1 MASSPPPSRLTR
13 LQSDLL
19 GAFFAREQRL
29 FLTGGAAL
37 AGFYFG
43 HRETEDLDLFGPPG
57 LDLLGV
63 ARTLHDAASACGASV
78 RALETHPDFRR
89 VLAARG
95 DERCIVDVVVDRA
108 PMLEPAK
115 ASFGSV
121 RVDTLREIAAN
132 KVCTLVGRAEI
143 KDLVDLE
150 RILDAGVDLERAVQD
165 ATTKD
170 ASVDPATLAWLLDQ
184 ITIGPQAALPGGVDP
199 TRVARFREDL
209 VRRLRALA
217 FERAGR

>member
-1 MASSPPPSRLTR
+1 MAFSPPPSRLTS
-13 LQSDLL
+13 LQRDLL

-57 LDLLGV
+57 LDLQAVGRSL
-63 ARTLHDAASACGASV
+63 DAAVVACGASA
-78 RALETHPDFRR
+78 RAVETHPDFRR
-89 VLAARG
+89 VLATRG
-95 DERCIVDVVVDRA
+95 DEQCIVDIAVDRA
-108 PMLEPAK
+108 PMLEPTK
-115 ASFGSV
+115 ATFGSI

-132 KVCTLVGRAEI
+132 KVCTLLGRAEI

-150 RILDAGVDLERAVQD
+150 QILGAGVDLAD
-165 ATTKD
+165 ALRDAATKD

-184 ITIGPQAALPGGVDP
+184 ITIGPRAALPGGVDP
-199 TRVARFREDL
+199 VRIARFREDL
-209 VRRLRALA
+209 ARRLRGFA
-217 FERAGR
+217 FDRAGA

>member
-1 MASSPPPSRLTR
+1 MASSPPPSLLTA
-13 LQSDLL
+13 LQRDLL
-19 GAFFAREQRL
+19 GAFFSREQRF

-57 LDLLGV
+57 LDLSAA
-63 ARTLHDAASACGASV
+63 ARSLEAAAVECGASV
-78 RALETHPDFRR
+78 RPLETHPDFRR
-89 VLAARG
+89 VLATRG
-95 DERCIVDVVVDRA
+95 DEPCIVDLVLDRA
-108 PMLEPAK
+108 PVLESNK
-115 ASFGSV
+115 MTFGSV

-150 RILDAGVDLERAVQD
+150 RILAAGLDLERALQD
-165 ATTKD
+165 AATKD
-170 ASVDPATLAWLLDQ
+170 ASVNPATLAWLLDQ

-199 TRVARFREDL
+199 VRLAQFRQDL

-217 FERAGR
+217 FEHAGA